1 MGMVFAVLA
10 FISGFW
16 LPAGR
21 MELETEVA
29 REAENLP
36 RTPAECERLL
46 MAEMTTIDSDNEPA
60 MAVKD

>member
-1 MGMVFAVLA
+1 
-10 FISGFW
+10 
-16 LPAGR
+16 